1 MAGMQSMESLPAL
14 AALAQRMKS
23 SSEMNTKASAT
34 DGTPAAPTNSTI
46 GGPVEGRTAAPAEG
60 RTVAP
65 TEGATA
71 IIMAKNITEIDDMF
85 REDRKRIAAALK
97 REHVVLDEAVAKNDN
112 YFLRLLEF
120 TRSNEHCTFHC
131 PGREK
136 CDSTIKGYTAK
147 MDAHGYLSYCK
158 CKAGDTYWDI
168 FSTAQTKAAAHIP
181 ALYTTMTFANYKKTK
196 ENEDA
201 LAYAKQMV
209 TEESPAKGLFLTGP
223 TGIGKTHLAVA
234 TLQACLEKGRSGA
247 FCTVPVLMERL
258 RDCMATNERKSVYL
272 DRLAQVDLLVL
283 DDFGAEHDTDWV
295 REQLLLI
302 INTRYMEGRPMVIT
316 SNLMMEDFEASG
328 DIAGQRICSRIA
340 GSCEAFVLKGK
351 DKRMETL
358 F

>member
-97 REHVVLDEAVAKNDN
+97 REHVILDEAVAKNDN

-328 DIAGQRICSRIA
+328 DIASQRICSRIA

>member
-23 SSEMNTKASAT
+23 SSGMNTKASAT
-34 DGTPAAPTNSTI
+34 DGTTVTPTNGIT
-46 GGPVEGRTAAPAEG
+46 GGPAEGRTAAPAEG
-60 RTVAP
+60 RTAAP
-65 TEGATA
+65 LEGATA
-71 IIMAKNITEIDDMF
+71 ITMAKNITEIDDMF

-97 REHVVLDEAVAKNDN
+97 REHVILDEAVAKNDN

-181 ALYTTMTFANYKKTK
+181 ALYKTMTFANYEETK
-196 ENEDA
+196 ENKAA
-201 LAYAKQMV
+201 LVYAKQMV
-209 TEESPAKGLFLTGP
+209 TEENPTKGLFLTGP

-234 TLQACLEKGRSGA
+234 ILQAWLEKGRSGA

-328 DIAGQRICSRIA
+328 DIASQRICSRIA
-340 GSCEAFVLKGK
+340 GSCEAFVLVGK